1 MKSINLRALAM
12 ALCLGSAIGVVG
24 ALPMAVPAEAGAR
37 PAVAKLLQEAVHL
50 AGSGN
55 TSGASEKVRQAEGVG
70 SLTSGDQ
77 QLIEQVK
84 SYIAA
89 KNGSGATG
97 SKAKFASDYDKG
109 NYRAV
114 VGEDAEELRKAGQYD
129 GESEIVVAQAYYQL
143 GEYATAIRMLRD
155 MHGQQ
160 PLELLMS
167 AAYQS
172 HDSDAM
178 RAAAEQ
184 LIVSYGQTKYWTNLL
199 TLADGTP
206 GMSPEN
212 TMDVYRLRLLTG
224 TMRNDGDYTTAA
236 EVAIQVDCPTEAQGI
251 VQKGI
256 DAKLL
261 TGDRTVR
268 LMTMAKTQAAAEA
281 ANLPKEAAAAN
292 AAKTGDALIKLSGQ
306 YWGIGRY
313 QDAQDAAKAGIAKG
327 VTNSNLAQIRLGMA
341 DIGLHQKDAAVHA
354 LNAVANAK
362 PGDAVLAHLWS
373 IYAKTH

>member
-1 MKSINLRALAM
+1 MNSFKLRALAT
-12 ALCLGSAIGVVG
+12 ALFLGTAVAAVG
-24 ALPMAVPAEAGAR
+24 ALPTAVPAEAAAR
-37 PAVAKLLQEAVHL
+37 AAVGKLLQEAIRL

-55 TSGASEKVRQAEGVG
+55 TSAASEKVREAEGVG

-77 QLIEQVK
+77 QAIEQTKAYV
-84 SYIAA
+84 AA
-89 KNGSGATG
+89 KSGSGATG
-97 SKAKFASDYDKG
+97 SKAKFANDYLKG

-143 GEYATAIRMLRD
+143 GDYATAIKMLRD

-172 HDSDAM
+172 HDNDAM
-178 RAAAEQ
+178 RTAAEQ

-199 TLADGTP
+199 TLADSTP

-224 TMRNDGDYTTAA
+224 TMRNGDDYTTAA

-281 ANLPKEAAAAN
+281 AGLAREAAAAN
-292 AAKTGDALIKLSGQ
+292 AAKTGDASIKLAGQ
-306 YWGIGRY
+306 YWGLGQF
-313 QDAQDAAKAGIAKG
+313 QDAQNAAKAGIAKG
-327 VTNSNLAQIRLGMA
+327 VTNSNLAQIRLAMA
-341 DIGLHQKDAAVHA
+341 DISLHQKDAAVHA
-354 LNAVANAK
+354 LAAVANAK
-362 PGDAVLAHLWS
+362 PGDTVLAHLWS
-373 IYAKTH
+373 IYARTH